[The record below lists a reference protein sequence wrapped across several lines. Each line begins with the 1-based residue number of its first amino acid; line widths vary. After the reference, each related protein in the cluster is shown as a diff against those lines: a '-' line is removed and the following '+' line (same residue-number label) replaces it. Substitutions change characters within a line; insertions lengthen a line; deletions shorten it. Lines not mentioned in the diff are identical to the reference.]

1 MDCNSNLLETIPP
14 ELASM
19 ESLELLYLRRNKLR
33 FLPEFPSCK
42 LLKVL
47 FSCLL
52 KIHYLKVNH
61 ENENLNLFYIKNMYY
76 VVFSYNFIFQ
86 NFIMIKYINGIV
98 NNRFFFLKK

>member
-52 KIHYLKVNH
+52 NIHFLKVNH
-61 ENENLNLFYIKNMYY
+61 ENENLNLFYIENMYY
-76 VVFSYNFIFQ
+76 VFFSYFNFQ
-86 NFIMIKYINGIV
+86 NFIMIEYINGIV
-98 NNRFFFLKK
+98 NNRFF